1 MAKISLS
8 KKEKQNIIYL
18 LERQI
23 RMADKALRTPTIGH
37 NNYDDFKNTINN
49 NNITIKKLQE
59 NDTTRKS

>member
-23 RMADKALRTPTIGH
+23 RMVEKALYTPTMGH
-37 NNYDDFKNTINN
+37 NNYDDFNNIINN
-49 NNITIKKLQE
+49 SNITIKKLQE
-59 NDTTRKS
+59 NDTTSKS